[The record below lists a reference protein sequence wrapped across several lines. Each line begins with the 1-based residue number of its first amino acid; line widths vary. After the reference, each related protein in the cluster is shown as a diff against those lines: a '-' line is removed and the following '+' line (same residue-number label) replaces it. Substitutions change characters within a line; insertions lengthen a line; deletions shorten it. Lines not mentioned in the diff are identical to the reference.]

1 MSPRAHHAI
10 VVAAV
15 AVAAAGLGGIA
26 AIEGWLP
33 SLPMGVTPASLASPA
48 QSFVGTAP
56 LESLSPG
63 ESVVPPPE
71 AAKPKAPPVAAEP
84 AAPAAQPQAPHVEKR
99 RATCP
104 HCGVVSATA
113 HRPAETQRGAWEVRV
128 KFDDGTRATLRYPTD
143 PRFRVG
149 DRVTFDG
156 GRLQRQ

>member
-10 VVAAV
+10 LVAAV
-15 AVAAAGLGGIA
+15 AVAAAGLAGIA

-33 SLPMGVTPASLASPA
+33 ALPAGVTPASLASPA

-56 LESLSPG
+56 MESLSPG
-63 ESVVPPPE
+63 ESVVAPPE
-71 AAKPKAPPVAAEP
+71 AAKAAPPAA
-84 AAPAAQPQAPHVEKR
+84 AAPPAHAQAPRAEQR

-104 HCGVVSATA
+104 QCGVVSSTA
-113 HRPAETQRGAWEVRV
+113 HHPAQTQHGAWEVRV
-128 KFDDGTRATLRYPTD
+128 KFDDGTRATLRFPTD

-149 DRVTFDG
+149 DRVTFNS

>member
-1 MSPRAHHAI
+1 MSPRGHHAI

-15 AVAAAGLGGIA
+15 IVAAAGLAGIA

-33 SLPMGVTPASLASPA
+33 SLPVGVTPASVASPA

-71 AAKPKAPPVAAEP
+71 AWKPKAPPVAAAP
-84 AAPAAQPQAPHVEKR
+84 PAPAPAQAPQAEKR

-104 HCGVVSATA
+104 NCGVVSSTA
-113 HRPAETQRGAWEVRV
+113 YRPAETQRGAWEVRV
-128 KFDDGTRATLRYPTD
+128 KFDDGTRATLRFPTD

-149 DRVTFDG
+149 DRVTFNG